1 MSYLKAGLA
10 AVGMIVL
17 AGCSFLYQDPAAE
30 FEAVIDLTEAEREEG
45 QWEMS
50 SFEAVNQDGETVT
63 DEDLEGT
70 YYLAKTIFTRCPT
83 VCMTM
88 TPNMVSVQEAMQEEG
103 IENVQIVSFTVDPEF
118 DTPERLKDYGESYG
132 ADFDNWH
139 FLTGY
144 DTETLE
150 ELVLSGMRSRIMP
163 IETESGAS
171 DISHPI
177 RFFLFNDEG
186 ETIRMYNGERDF
198 DLDAIIA
205 DLKYLDL

>member
-1 MSYLKAGLA
+1 MNYLKPFLVAAGLA
-10 AVGMIVL
+10 VL

-30 FEAVIDLTEAEREEG
+30 YDAVIDLTEAEREEG

-88 TPNMVSVQEAMQEEG
+88 TPNMVSVQQAMEEEG
-103 IENVQIVSFTVDPEF
+103 IENVQIVSFTVDPDF
-118 DTPERLKDYGESYG
+118 DTPERLAEYGESYG
-132 ADFDNWH
+132 AEFDNWQ

-144 DTETLE
+144 DMETLE
-150 ELVLSGMRSRIMP
+150 EVVMTGMRSRVVP
-163 IETESGAS
+163 GEN
-171 DISHPI
+171 DIGHPT

-198 DLDAIIA
+198 DLEAIIA
-205 DLKYLDL
+205 DLKHLDL